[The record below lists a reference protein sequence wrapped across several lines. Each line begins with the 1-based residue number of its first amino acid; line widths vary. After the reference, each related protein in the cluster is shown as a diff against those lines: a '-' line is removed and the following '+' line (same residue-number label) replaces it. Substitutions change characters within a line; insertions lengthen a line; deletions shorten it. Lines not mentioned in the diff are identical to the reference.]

1 MLSPGKNINASY
13 IHLGIG
19 TSTPSAIPI
28 TVSYGFGV
36 IKNLNTKADYSEHF
50 LNIGVSGIFGFDYGG
65 CPDGSSSYSFTIGNS
80 YGIYGGYD
88 YYCCLD

>member
-1 MLSPGKNINASY
+1 MLSPGKNINASN

-19 TSTPSAIPI
+19 TFTPSAIPI

-50 LNIGVSGIFGFDYGG
+50 
-65 CPDGSSSYSFTIGNS
+65 
-80 YGIYGGYD
+80 
-88 YYCCLD
+88 